1 MLVLSRFSGES
12 LTFTVPGY
20 PTPIKVW
27 LNLYEYQGKMKIRAG
42 IDAPKEV
49 AVTRTDNRHS
59 GARPG
64 EP

>member
-20 PTPIKVW
+20 PPFKVW
-27 LNLYEYQGKMKIRAG
+27 LTIDEYQGKLKIRAG

-49 AVTRTDNRHS
+49 AVARTDNRHS
-59 GARPG
+59 GARPT